1 MKMATQQSTQLW
13 SLSAD
18 PAEYERH
25 RNLLSGRLKNS
36 LDPDSINTQTM
47 EASLSRLSFTTRVEV
62 VHDGCDIRK
71 QHSRALPNL
80 AKVRALD
87 GGIVNGYNTFNS
99 LAISDSDKSI
109 HLLNSTT
116 YSSADPHYN
125 LIAGAG
131 FTYDELVLGQ
141 ISRCDQ
147 ALKDKFAGIEVRH
160 LLDRGHDDQKVFEY
174 IDRLGSTFV
183 IRAKANR
190 NSDEFTLTGEGKK
203 KAIKLLD
210 AKLEKSYTQ
219 GLLKFVWKSKAYPH
233 SHIQIDQGTLT
244 LTGNA
249 YTVLRV
255 RVFDRSGKAIFKDTM
270 LLVTNESCP
279 DFECCFAVYQAYLR
293 RSKIESVFKFLK
305 DSLGWET
312 FRVHDFMVIQNV
324 IALCFFVAGYFY
336 EHQREITAD
345 PQASFICS
353 LANSKGKVTRH
364 FYLEGLKIMAN
375 YMLFQ
380 EAVREQNVPQKTV
393 IELLSI
399 LK

>member
-62 VHDGCDIRK
+62 AHDGCDIRK

-312 FRVHDFMVIQNV
+312 FRVHDRTGGPVHGHTERDCPV
-324 IALCFFVAGYFY
+324 FFRGGLFL
-336 EHQREITAD
+336 RT
-345 PQASFICS
+345 P
-353 LANSKGKVTRH
+353 
-364 FYLEGLKIMAN
+364 EGN
-375 YMLFQ
+375 H
-380 EAVREQNVPQKTV
+380 R
-393 IELLSI
+393 
-399 LK
+399 